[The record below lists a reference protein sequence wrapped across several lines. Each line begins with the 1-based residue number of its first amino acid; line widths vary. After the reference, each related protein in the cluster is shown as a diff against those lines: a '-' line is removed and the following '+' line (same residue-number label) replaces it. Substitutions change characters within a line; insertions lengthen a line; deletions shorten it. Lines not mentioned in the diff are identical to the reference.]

1 MAWLK
6 QLAFAEKKYLLLFA
20 LYSLLLAGAIIG
32 QAYSIVK
39 IVDSVFIQQS
49 SFNAI
54 TPYAALLALAICIRL
69 ATQAFLQLSA
79 NRYAGIVKTKVRQQL
94 IAHWSTPST
103 KPAGEKIAILQH
115 TVQELHGYYA
125 HYIPQFI
132 KTMTIPASIVI
143 TLFFV
148 HPTSAIIMLITAPFI
163 PLTYILVGIQTKA
176 KSEQQLTKMNR
187 FSSTFLEMLY
197 GLQTL
202 KLFGKAHEQEQKLNE
217 HNRQFTAATLA
228 VLKIAFAST
237 LFIELITTLGIGLVA
252 LEIGFRM
259 IVFQTLAFAQAFFVL
274 TLAPEYYQS
283 LKELGAAFH
292 TGRGSLAAAEILQ
305 DTLKTP
311 KREPIWGKEHFAQAP
326 FLLLKDASIQYEQQK
341 IGPITLSI
349 PAKQTIALVGPSGH
363 GKTTILHMLAGL
375 IKPDEGQ
382 LFIDEKEQSTIEEKE
397 WRQEMMLVSQK
408 PYLFAAT
415 LRENLQMG
423 ANYSDQQ
430 LLEALQQVQ
439 LTAWFKQLANGLET
453 KIGEGGLGL
462 SGGEQQRV
470 ALARVWLKKPSI
482 LLLDEPTAA
491 LDVQTAH
498 AVHQLIQQFHH
509 RSTVVIV
516 AHRYESIAH
525 ADAIYEVIN
534 GQLKRGEKHVANG
547 FK

>member
-1 MAWLK
+1 MVWLK
-6 QLAFAEKKYLLLFA
+6 QLAVSEKKYLLLFV
-20 LYSLLLAGAIIG
+20 LYSAMLAVTIIG

-39 IVDSVFIQQS
+39 IVDSVFIQKS
-49 SFNAI
+49 SFEAI
-54 TPYAALLALAICIRL
+54 LPFAALLALAICTRL
-69 ATQAFLQLSA
+69 ATQAALQLSA
-79 NRYAGIVKTKVRQQL
+79 NLYAGRVKTKVRQQL
-94 IAHWSTPST
+94 IAHWSTPSA
-103 KPAGEKIAILQH
+103 KPTGEKIAILQH

-132 KTMTIPASIVI
+132 KTLTLPASIII

-202 KLFGKAHEQEQKLNE
+202 KLFGKAREQEQKLNE
-217 HNRQFTAATLA
+217 HNKQFTEATLT

-259 IVFQTLAFAQAFFVL
+259 IVFQTLTFAPAFFVL

-311 KREPIWGKEHFAQAP
+311 KREPIWGTAHFAEPPSLA
-326 FLLLKDASIQYEQQK
+326 LKNASIQYQQQE
-341 IGPITLSI
+341 IGPITMHI
-349 PAKQTIALVGPSGH
+349 PAKQTVAIIGPSGH
-363 GKTTILHMLAGL
+363 GKTTILHMLAAL
-375 IKPDEGQ
+375 IKPDAGQ
-382 LFIDEKEQSTIEEKE
+382 LFIDEKEQSTIEETK
-397 WRQEMMLVSQK
+397 WRERMMLVSQK

-423 ANYSDQQ
+423 ANYSDEQ
-430 LLEALQQVQ
+430 LLEALQQVE
-439 LTAWFKQLANGLET
+439 LTAWFGQLENGLET

-470 ALARVWLKKPSI
+470 ALARAWLKKPSV

-491 LDVQTAH
+491 LDVQTAE

-525 ADAIYEVIN
+525 ADMIYEVIN
-534 GQLKRGEKHVANG
+534 GQLKKG
-547 FK
+547 

>member
-1 MAWLK
+1 MTWLK
-6 QLAFAEKKYLLLFA
+6 QLAFSEKKYIACFIFF
-20 LYSLLLAGAIIG
+20 SLLIAGAIIG

-39 IVDSVFIQQS
+39 IVDSVFIDKS
-49 SFNAI
+49 SFEAI
-54 TPYAALLALAICIRL
+54 LPYAALLAGAICVRL
-69 ATQAFLQLSA
+69 AAQASMQLTA
-79 NRYAGIVKTKVRQQL
+79 NRYAGNVKTKVRQQL
-94 IAHWSTPST
+94 MAHWSTPTS

-115 TVQELHGYYA
+115 TVQELHAYYA
-125 HYIPQFI
+125 QYIPQFI
-132 KTMTIPASIVI
+132 KTLTLPAVIVI

-163 PLTYILVGIQTKA
+163 PLTYILIGIQTKA

-202 KLFGKAHEQEQKLNE
+202 KLFGKAHEQEHKLNE
-217 HNRQFTAATLA
+217 HNRQFSIATLS

-259 IVFQTLAFAQAFFVL
+259 IVFQTLAFAPAFFVL
-274 TLAPEYYQS
+274 TVAPEYYQS

-305 DTLKTP
+305 EALYEP
-311 KREPIWGKEHFAQAP
+311 KREPIWGTEAFSEAP
-326 FLLLKDASIQYEQQK
+326 SLTLKDASIQYEQQT
-341 IGPITLSI
+341 IGPITLTVPS
-349 PAKQTIALVGPSGH
+349 KQTIAIIGPSGH

-375 IKPDEGQ
+375 IKPDTGQ
-382 LFIDEKEQSTIEEKE
+382 LLIDSKAQSRIEEQK
-397 WRQEMMLVSQK
+397 WRQEMMLVAQR

-423 ANYSDQQ
+423 KDYSEEH

-439 LTAWFKQLANGLET
+439 LIAWFKQLANGLDT

-462 SGGEQQRV
+462 SGGEQQRI
-470 ALARVWLKKPSI
+470 ALARAWLKKPSV

-491 LDVQTAH
+491 LDVKTAE

-509 RSTVVIV
+509 HSTVVIV

-525 ADAIYEVIN
+525 ADIIYEVRN
-534 GQLKRGEKHVANG
+534 GQLKRGETSCGK
-547 FK
+547 